1 MHVLNQLD
9 IIFTSSSWARCSFI
23 SFLLLQFSQNSGFDE
38 EGKKNYVY
46 SLFYTEQVERK
57 KKKKEKEEMEE
68 LPPFNKCKI
77 FSQLQLLHFCQ
88 SPRRAR
94 SAVLMHMNLEEFSY
108 ELVAPSH
115 IPFVVV
121 MFLTSY
127 VCYICC
133 NVFGY
138 MQRFQGRSG
147 RRRAMLGCWRMAP
160 SRAATERPPSFVLGK
175 GIAQMG

>member
-1 MHVLNQLD
+1 
-9 IIFTSSSWARCSFI
+9 
-23 SFLLLQFSQNSGFDE
+23 
-38 EGKKNYVY
+38 
-46 SLFYTEQVERK
+46 
-57 KKKKEKEEMEE
+57 
-68 LPPFNKCKI
+68 
-77 FSQLQLLHFCQ
+77 
-88 SPRRAR
+88 
-94 SAVLMHMNLEEFSY
+94 MHMNLEEFSY

-160 SRAATERPPSFVLGK
+160 SRAATERPPGFVLGK
-175 GIAQMG
+175 GIAQMGWNISSAWLKFLLKDFCLKIVQGNNRTKDSVFCLITAWLGAADGSQPHDTCPGCVGQDVPVGSLC